1 MKFLFD
7 LLPVILFFA
16 AFKLYDIWVA
26 TGVAIGATVL
36 QVAYLLA
43 RGKKV
48 DTMLWISLA
57 IVVIAGGATLL
68 FADERFIKW
77 KPTLLYGCMA
87 LALLVTQYVVGKNP
101 MKALMGS
108 QITMPDEAWVKLTW
122 SWAAFFVFMAALNL
136 IVAFNFPTETWVN
149 FKLFGGMGLLIVFA
163 IAQSF
168 WLAKY
173 MPEETAAP
181 AGEDTNKK

>member
-16 AFKLYDIWVA
+16 AFKLYDIWIA

-36 QVAYLLA
+36 QVAWLLA

-48 DTMLWISLA
+48 DTMLWVSLT
-57 IVVIAGGATLL
+57 IVVVAGGATLL
-68 FADERFIKW
+68 LGDERFIKW

-87 LALLVTQYVVGKNP
+87 AALLITRYVLGKNP

-108 QITMPDEAWVKLTW
+108 QITLPEEAWVKLMW
-122 SWAAFFVFMAALNL
+122 SWAAFFVFMAVVNL
-136 IVAFNFPTETWVN
+136 LVAFNFPTETWVN

-173 MPEETAAP
+173 MPEEAVEEQP
-181 AGEDTNKK
+181 KK